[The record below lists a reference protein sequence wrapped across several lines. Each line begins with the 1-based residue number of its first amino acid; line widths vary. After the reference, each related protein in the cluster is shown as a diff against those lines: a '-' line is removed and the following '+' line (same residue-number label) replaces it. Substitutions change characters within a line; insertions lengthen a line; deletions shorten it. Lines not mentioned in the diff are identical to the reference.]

1 MERIKRLNWYQKSIL
16 IFMLAMALVFAVVY
30 HMTIARVGVLY
41 QNAIFVPAEENGV
54 TVYSGKLRGEPAQFT
69 VSEKKSVSFRCGEK
83 TYGPYTVTEDPTA
96 LPEVEIEREGSWRA

>member
-54 TVYSGKLRGEPAQFT
+54 TVYSGKLRGKQGRPM
-69 VSEKKSVSFRCGEK
+69 VPIRSKKTRRRGRRMSSDAR
-83 TYGPYTVTEDPTA
+83 
-96 LPEVEIEREGSWRA
+96 S

>member
-54 TVYSGKLRGEPAQFT
+54 TSIPANSGESKRSL
-69 VSEKKSVSFRCGEK
+69 
-83 TYGPYTVTEDPTA
+83 PYRQIKP
-96 LPEVEIEREGSWRA
+96 